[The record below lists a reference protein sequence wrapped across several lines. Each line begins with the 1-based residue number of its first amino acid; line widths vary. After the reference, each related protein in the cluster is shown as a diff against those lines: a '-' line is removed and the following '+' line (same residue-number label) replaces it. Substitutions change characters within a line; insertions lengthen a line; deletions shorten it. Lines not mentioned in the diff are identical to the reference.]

1 MYKTISFKKK
11 ILATAVAS
19 AAVAASFS
27 GMTYAQEDG
36 SVEEVMVTGIR
47 ASLSRAMD
55 VKREAVGVVDSIS
68 SEDIGK
74 MPDSNLAESLQRITG
89 VSINR
94 SNGEGSQITVRGIDP
109 SLNMVTLNGRVM
121 PAVSNNNVGDN
132 ASRAFDFGNLAS
144 ETINGVDVYK
154 TGKAN
159 VASGG
164 LGATVNIKTL
174 RPLDAGETKASFGAK
189 VVKDTSVD
197 NSSTAGGDYT
207 PEVSGLYSWV
217 NEEGNFGVS
226 LTGSFQERNSSRGN
240 AFVNNW
246 QLAKR
251 GEEGVKGSPFEGRP
265 VPPKAVTDKLKIGDL
280 YNLPTDIRYSIDD
293 IHRERTNGQ
302 LTLQF
307 RPIETLTGTVDY
319 TYSEI
324 DIEADRSQQS
334 AWFNISNITDIGFDN
349 GAVRSP
355 TTYKETYTAAA
366 GKDVSFANQV
376 FSTGSDNNS
385 AGFNLAWDA
394 TDDLK
399 LELDYHSSS
408 ATSNSF
414 QAEAGL
420 NANITVTEYVDWSK
434 ELPLMGIG
442 INDSLPDQGN
452 NNGII
457 DGGDVSGAMGS
468 VGIANQRTEIDQ
480 LRLMGAY
487 SFGKLAFFE
496 DSNVEFGVDLREDSN
511 LTRVSDG
518 TSPRITMG
526 NWGGIDPD
534 AFGPNWPG
542 YFSPRN
548 FGDAFP
554 DYGSSTNSDLFLK
567 NGLDVDPRVVF
578 ENMEWMYARSRN
590 PTPAEA
596 ALGINSDNFNSFPN
610 GKYANYGSYN
620 VNRLIEEEVNAVFA
634 QFKGSFELIGMPANV
649 IAGVRYEETDVT
661 STSVVKKPTMLQW
674 DSDNDWTRIDENT
687 AAAPFSRT
695 GSYDNFMPNLDLDV
709 SPIDDVKVRLSYSET
724 IGRPGY
730 NQLRSDVGINNIYLK
745 TATAG
750 NPGLLPM
757 ESKNIDLSAEWYY
770 TDDSYVSA
778 GYFIKDIS
786 GFIGDV
792 VITSD
797 WYGLRDARNGPRFAQ
812 AIANIKAAGGDVT
825 SEDQQ
830 FKEMLRIT
838 GQDVNSP
845 ASKIYADSTDPLLQW
860 ATTTPGND
868 KDAKIDGIELA
879 VQHWFGESGF
889 GVQANYT
896 AVDADVEF
904 DILTY
909 TSQFAMNGLS
919 DSANVVGFYDKDGLQ
934 VRIAYNWRDEFLN
947 NRTQGGGNEPS
958 FTEEYSQIDVSVSY
972 DLNENV
978 TLTLE
983 GLNVTGENSR
993 SHGRGTNQMNSLEE
1007 LSARYMAG
1015 VRYSF

>member
-1 MYKTISFKKK
+1 MYKTTSFKKK
-11 ILATAVAS
+11 ILTTAIAS

-27 GMTYAQEDG
+27 GLTYAQDNT
-36 SVEEVMVTGIR
+36 VEEVTVTGIR
-47 ASLSRAMD
+47 GSLTRSMD
-55 VKREAVGVVDSIS
+55 VKRESAGVVDSIS

-74 MPDSNLAESLQRITG
+74 MPDANLAESLQRITG

-121 PAVSNNNVGDN
+121 PAVSNNNAGDN

-144 ETINGVDVYK
+144 EIINGVDVFK

-159 VASGG
+159 IASGG

-174 RPLDAGETKASFGAK
+174 RPLDAGDTRATFGAK
-189 VVKDTSVD
+189 AVKDTSVD
-197 NSSTAGGDYT
+197 NSSTAGSEYT
-207 PEVSGLYSWV
+207 PEFSGLYSWV
-217 NEEGNFGVS
+217 NEESNFGVA
-226 LTGSFQERNSSRGN
+226 LTGSYQERDSSRGN

-265 VPPKAVTDKLKIGDL
+265 VPPKVVQDNLAIGDL
-280 YNLPTDIRYSIDD
+280 YNLPTDIRYAVDD
-293 IHRERTNGQ
+293 VHRERANGQ

-307 RPIETLTGTVDY
+307 RPVETVTGTLDY

-324 DIEADRSQQS
+324 DIAADRSQQS

-349 GAVRSP
+349 GPVKSP
-355 TTYKETYTAAA
+355 TIYKETYTASA

-376 FSTGSDNNS
+376 FTTGSENNS
-385 AGFNLAWDA
+385 FGFNLAWDT
-394 TDDLK
+394 TDDLRF
-399 LELDYHSSS
+399 ELDYHNSS
-408 ATSNSF
+408 AVSKTY

-434 ELPLMGIG
+434 ELPLMGID

-452 NNGII
+452 NNGVI

-468 VGIANQRTEIDQ
+468 VALANQRTEIEQ
-480 LRLMGAY
+480 LRLTGSY
-487 SFGKLAFFE
+487 SLGDLAFFT
-496 DSNVEFGVDLREDSN
+496 DSGVEFGIDTRKDSN
-511 LTRVSDG
+511 LSRASDG

-534 AFGPNWPG
+534 AFGPDWPG

-554 DYGSSTNSDLFLK
+554 DYGSSTNSPRFLT
-567 NGLDVDPRVVF
+567 NGLDVDPRKVF

-590 PTPAEA
+590 PTAAEA
-596 ALGINSDNFNSFPN
+596 ALGVTADNFNSFPN
-610 GKYANYGSYN
+610 GKYQNNGNYN
-620 VNRLIEEEVNAVFA
+620 VNRLIEEDVNAVYV
-634 QFKGSFELIGMPANV
+634 QFKGGFDLAGLPANV
-649 IAGVRYEETDVT
+649 LAGLRYEETDVT
-661 STSVVKKPTMLQW
+661 STSVVKKPAQLQW
-674 DSDNDWTRIDENT
+674 DSDNDWSRIDENT

-695 GSYDNFMPNLDLDV
+695 GNYDNLLPNLDLDV
-709 SPIDDVKVRLSYSET
+709 SPSDDVKVRLSYSET
-724 IGRPGY
+724 IGRASY
-730 NQLRSDVGINNIYLK
+730 NQLRSDVGIGNIYLK

-770 TDDSYVSA
+770 TDDSYLSA
-778 GYFIKDIS
+778 GYFVKDIS

-812 AIANIKAAGGDVT
+812 AIANIRAAGGNVT
-825 SEDQQ
+825 SEDLQ
-830 FKEMLRIT
+830 FKEMLRID
-838 GQDVNSP
+838 GKDVNSP
-845 ASKIYADSTDPLLQW
+845 ASKVYANAADPLLQW

-868 KDAKIDGIELA
+868 KDAKIDGLEFA
-879 VQHWFGESGF
+879 AQHWFGESGL
-889 GVQANYT
+889 GLQANYT
-896 AVDADVEF
+896 LVDADVEF

-919 DSANVVGFYDKDGLQ
+919 DSANLIGFYDKDGIQL
-934 VRIAYNWRDEFLN
+934 RIAYNWRDEFLN

-958 FTEEYSQIDVSVSY
+958 FTEEYSQIDVSLAY
-972 DLNENV
+972 ELNENV
-978 TLTLE
+978 TFTLE

-1007 LSARYMAG
+1007 LSARYTAG
-1015 VRYSF
+1015 VRYTF